1 MLNRSPSAPVMGES
15 PTPAAAT
22 TATMQPAAAGIPQ
35 PGPSQPMTAAPMMPG
50 VSQGPLAFLEQTTSN
65 IGSLPRGMSGS
76 WNIDTVDVLSCV
88 SFVVTVAT
96 NCFVV
101 TILMK
106 RWILNRE
113 KLVIMAFV
121 WNVCL
126 VSWIST
132 VLSSSDARCL
142 FTTWA

>member
-22 TATMQPAAAGIPQ
+22 TANAATMQPAAAGIPQ

-76 WNIDTVDVLSCV
+76 
-88 SFVVTVAT
+88 
-96 NCFVV
+96 
-101 TILMK
+101 
-106 RWILNRE
+106 
-113 KLVIMAFV
+113 
-121 WNVCL
+121 
-126 VSWIST
+126 
-132 VLSSSDARCL
+132 
-142 FTTWA
+142 